1 VTELY
6 ILSDCEYKVKMY
18 GMNNIKFINAR
29 QAKEIY
35 QYKNIKEKLHKTN
48 AAIWYNKIC
57 KLQQFFNKC
66 TSCCEYCVMSP

>member
-1 VTELY
+1 
-6 ILSDCEYKVKMY
+6 MY

-57 KLQQFFNKC
+57 KLHH
-66 TSCCEYCVMSP
+66 